1 MDASARMWGGVVPQ
15 GRRALVG
22 IGLLLS
28 IAIPGL
34 VCAQGQTTVTE
45 ELRAMYRADQSD
57 REFTSPPTAEDWA
70 GISSRDAERLR
81 RVHELLKGNNL
92 SIAEDFYHA
101 AMILQHGDESEDVLL
116 AHILSTAAGFMGD
129 ERGYWL
135 SAASLDR
142 YLLRTRMPQRLG
154 TQYFPP
160 SVEDPFEIDESQQVG
175 QGPYVRWLPDAIR
188 QIYGVRTLAEQAER
202 VRAINRDRGR

>member
-1 MDASARMWGGVVPQ
+1 
-15 GRRALVG
+15 
-22 IGLLLS
+22 
-28 IAIPGL
+28 
-34 VCAQGQTTVTE
+34 
-45 ELRAMYRADQSD
+45 MYRADQSD